1 MPVKAKKPT
10 QKKADAGFERLL
22 AAGKRLLDVIYR
34 NQGIANKDKA
44 KFENQI
50 NNLADKW
57 DSWE

>member
-1 MPVKAKKPT
+1 MKGKKPA
-10 QKKADAGFERLL
+10 QKKADAAFERLL
-22 AAGKRLLDVIYR
+22 AAGRRLLDVIYK
-34 NQGIANKDKA
+34 NEGIANKDKA